1 MLELAGGG
9 VVGVVAGIASQII
22 KGRSERK
29 MADIRLK
36 VIDAERKSSEAA
48 ATEQSEISA
57 IQGHYG
63 LRQEQEKTAQAVA
76 ANTYKWINGVRS
88 LVRPGL
94 TVFAMTLGAIVEDP
108 AKVEQYTTM
117 GSMAFAWWFTE
128 RAISS
133 KGDK

>member
-1 MLELAGGG
+1 MLDLASGG
-9 VVGVVAGIASQII
+9 VVGVVAGIATQFV
-22 KGRSERK
+22 KGRHERK
-29 MADIRLK
+29 MADVRLK
-36 VIDAERKSSEAA
+36 LMNAEREANEVITA
-48 ATEQSEISA
+48 GQSHVST
-57 IQGHYG
+57 IQGHYE
-63 LRQEQEKTAQAVA
+63 LRREQEKTAQAVA

-117 GSMAFAWWFTE
+117 GSIAFAWWFTE